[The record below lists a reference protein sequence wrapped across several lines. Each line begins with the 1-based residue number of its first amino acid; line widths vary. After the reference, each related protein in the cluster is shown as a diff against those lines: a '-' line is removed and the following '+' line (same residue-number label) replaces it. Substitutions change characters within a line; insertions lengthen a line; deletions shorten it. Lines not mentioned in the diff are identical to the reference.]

1 MQNFIDDMLALE
13 ESVKKAKVKPLGPCL
28 AESAALVTKIQ
39 TQHLSKVKDKDLH
52 DEIQGPLELI
62 KRSIHDF
69 EEHKIDTEKLKKALS
84 QALHTE
90 DVHLATDLEMVIVA
104 LEQLR

>member
-13 ESVKKAKVKPLGPCL
+13 KSVKRSKVKPLSASL

-39 TQHLSKVKDKDLH
+39 TEYLSKLKDKELH
-52 DEIQGPLELI
+52 DEIQQPLELI
-62 KRSIHDF
+62 KRSIHEF
-69 EEHKIDTEKLKKALS
+69 EEDKIDIIKLKHALGE
-84 QALHTE
+84 ALHTE
-90 DVHLATDLEMVIVA
+90 DAHLANDLEMVIVA